1 MAKKSMD
8 GSILRFMM
16 TAEGRRA
23 RLKMPLALQ
32 PATGEGLEI
41 TELKVWTVREPVSLR
56 RYSVVRVTTRS
67 GVRGYGEGPP
77 VGARELE
84 LARQAVVGTPAAA
97 YEVAAGRLAAAPGM
111 RVAVNMAQLDVLA
124 RHAGAPLYQ
133 VLGGPTRNKV
143 RVLAPLSGGAALERA
158 QARGFRAFSA
168 PAPVNEFRN
177 AGRQYV
183 QKVVQLVERLRRAAP
198 EGDFVLD
205 GGGALVAG
213 DAQTVA
219 AAVEPYHLLWFDEP
233 TAVSNLGAV
242 RKIAGESVTPVGFG
256 RTLGHAGEYQDLL
269 REDAVDI
276 LRPSLGK
283 HPLSEI
289 RRIAAIAEVYYV
301 AVAPYH
307 DGGPL
312 ATAAALH
319 VAASLPN
326 FFIQQIPVAEHAR
339 DEEMR
344 AAMVSPNVEAVSGG
358 FAALPVGAG
367 LGVTVNEA
375 ALERYQEAG

>member
-1 MAKKSMD
+1 
-8 GSILRFMM
+8 
-16 TAEGRRA
+16 
-23 RLKMPLALQ
+23 
-32 PATGEGLEI
+32 
-41 TELKVWTVREPVSLR
+41 
-56 RYSVVRVTTRS
+56 
-67 GVRGYGEGPP
+67 
-77 VGARELE
+77 
-84 LARQAVVGTPAAA
+84 
-97 YEVAAGRLAAAPGM
+97 
-111 RVAVNMAQLDVLA
+111 
-124 RHAGAPLYQ
+124 
-133 VLGGPTRNKV
+133 
-143 RVLAPLSGGAALERA
+143 
-158 QARGFRAFSA
+158 
-168 PAPVNEFRN
+168 
-177 AGRQYV
+177 
-183 QKVVQLVERLRRAAP
+183 
-198 EGDFVLD
+198 
-205 GGGALVAG
+205 
-213 DAQTVA
+213 
-219 AAVEPYHLLWFDEP
+219 
-233 TAVSNLGAV
+233 V